1 MKLKAVYV
9 HARGPKTSAWGKAQN
24 DAQYSVNGYPNI
36 HLQFLDVKVLILY
49 SVVWTMPKN
58 GQLC

>member
-24 DAQYSVNGYPNI
+24 DAQYSNI
-36 HLQFLDVKVLILY
+36 HLQFLEHL
-49 SVVWTMPKN
+49 TP
-58 GQLC
+58 QFFFR

>member
-49 SVVWTMPKN
+49 SVV
-58 GQLC
+58 